1 MGILNDFLLEEL
13 KYLMDVAPGCPI
25 KKIYRFP
32 LVSDRDKVVQVLT
45 TVNS

>member
-1 MGILNDFLLEEL
+1 MGILNDFSSEEL
-13 KYLMDVAPGCPI
+13 KYLMDVTPSCPI

-32 LVSDRDKVVQVLT
+32 LTSDRDKVVQVLT